1 MRSTQAVSPFPPAFG
16 GRRGYILSGGAWLLL
31 ALVPVFAAAQE
42 KAVDRLAAPP
52 PGCAR
57 LAQVAQALH
66 LAGPGTA
73 GRYQCDVQQRTPSGQ
88 VLALRYQGPEVRD
101 GSSNVVGYYEVD
113 RKTQAVHPWDLAT
126 GKRAAQPLVAE
137 AMPAPTVMACGLAFE
152 LPVHYRITKPRR
164 SETFDGAPLC
174 SFDVVAARKEPPQLD
189 CKDKEDGGSPPYKVC
204 DWAISDGKAWPTVQV
219 ARTRIDTD
227 RKQLDPFTFEDDAWR
242 LPNPY
247 APAQAAERFDF
258 FGKPAYRGEALVRMS
273 WYRTRVKAP
282 YDAMYAGAGSADAV
296 LLQLTPALAVVLV
309 APPADH
315 PGGDV
320 TECRIFCKTLRA
332 AGRPGD
338 EP

>member
-1 MRSTQAVSPFPPAFG
+1 MRSTHPVIPVHPAPA
-16 GRRGYILSGGAWLLL
+16 GRRERFLPRVAGLLL
-31 ALVPVFAAAQE
+31 VLAPVLGAAQE
-42 KAVDRLAAPP
+42 KAVGRVAGPP

-57 LAQVAQALH
+57 LVQVAQALH

-73 GRYQCDVQQRTPSGQ
+73 GRYQCDLQQRTPAGQ
-88 VLALRYQGPEVRD
+88 VLALRYLGPEVRD
-101 GSSNVVGYYEVD
+101 GSSGLVGYFEVD
-113 RKTQAVHPWDLAT
+113 RRTQAVHPWDLAT
-126 GKRAAQPLVAE
+126 GKRAAEPLPTD
-137 AMPAPTVMACGLAFE
+137 AMPPPTVMACGLAFE

-164 SETFDGAPLC
+164 TESFDGVRLC

-204 DWAISDGKAWPTVQV
+204 DWAISDAKGWPTVQV

-227 RKQLDPFTFEDDAWR
+227 HQQVDPFMFEDGAWR

-258 FGKPAYRGEALVRMS
+258 FGKPAYRGEALVRMA

-296 LLQLTPALAVVLV
+296 LLQLTPTLAVALL

-320 TECRIFCKTLRA
+320 TECRVFCKSLRA